1 LELSNALFTA
11 TCSWLVHLAALTD
24 ETENDERIEMIK
36 ELPITSKPHRQLS
49 YIPEFVMENITNY
62 LTFLGRFNVQ
72 LFEVKSLF
80 KKNFFL
86 YNFDI
91 FKSLASV
98 NEYVTLV
105 LVFMGDASRLR
116 NPHLRAALAEALEAI
131 LPNKQHG
138 GGRTLNRFVASF
150 DPIFANL
157 FVVVFQFIRRNDFY
171 RSSAN

>member
-1 LELSNALFTA
+1 MFVGLTAFLNIKTVLNEPRLLELSNALFTA
-11 TCSWLVHLAALTD
+11 TCTWLVHLAALTE
-24 ETENDERIEMIK
+24 ETENDERMEMIK
-36 ELPITSKPHRQLS
+36 QLPIVSKPHRQLS

-72 LFEVKSLF
+72 LFEVRLNL
-80 KKNFFL
+80 KKFSFINFH
-86 YNFDI
+86 I
-91 FKSLASV
+91 FKSLSSV

-138 GGRTLNRFVASF
+138 GGRTLNRFVSSF
-150 DPIFANL
+150 N
-157 FVVVFQFIRRNDFY
+157 
-171 RSSAN
+171 